1 MLRPDV
7 VEAVREGRFQIYPI
21 ATIDQGI
28 EVLTG
33 AAAGVKGD
41 DGRFPEGTIN
51 RLVEDKLRKFATR
64 AKEFA
69 KSKDDDRTDPSPTS

>member
-1 MLRPDV
+1 
-7 VEAVREGRFQIYPI
+7 
-21 ATIDQGI
+21 
-28 EVLTG
+28 VLTG
-33 AAAGVKGD
+33 IAAGEKGP

-69 KSKDDDRTDPSPTS
+69 KGNDNDDDNGGATS